1 MWWRPV
7 PGRAHSAPCRCRV
20 KSQAQAG
27 PTYHGQV
34 FTVSH
39 WENTYYS
46 AAFHIGNLML
56 VSLLEIP
63 KASTT
68 LLDMSSHSESSE
80 VCQEVKSRCDSVPR
94 DQAPLLAKGR
104 PDLFIL
110 IFTLKRGKQTNK
122 SLTQNLLRAFYRN
135 NFQKLDSSQ
144 RLPFGNNTSNTFFK
158 GYF

>member
-1 MWWRPV
+1 MSLPKVSQRI
-7 PGRAHSAPCRCRV
+7 HSVLRSLKGCGGGLYQGGHIAPPADAEPNLRLR
-20 KSQAQAG
+20 QALLIMDRF
-27 PTYHGQV
+27 

-80 VCQEVKSRCDSVPR
+80 VCQEVKS
-94 DQAPLLAKGR
+94 G
-104 PDLFIL
+104 
-110 IFTLKRGKQTNK
+110 
-122 SLTQNLLRAFYRN
+122 
-135 NFQKLDSSQ
+135 
-144 RLPFGNNTSNTFFK
+144 
-158 GYF
+158 